1 MKKSK
6 ATNGK
11 TIYQAAVETAEQAK
25 AEGVS
30 PEDLRVKVGKKLAR
44 PPALPD
50 AERGKAIEMWEQAI
64 AAVYGPITGDN
75 APTTNHT
82 EEDPMGQ
89 ANSTTKKSRKR
100 TQKHEEQPNPHVHV
114 QEAETPTED
123 ASPEAP
129 EAPAAVQAARDAS
142 EPAGEAAPPTP
153 RARGRQKGNPRK
165 EAKPK
170 KAPKLEKQHRAE
182 REAVLDLEPADDI
195 KPVRV
200 GTHLAD
206 VLELTARP
214 EGATAVELDKA
225 IVTTAKSVKHYGIWS
240 LRYALHKN
248 KGFGFRTVQTE
259 GEPARYHLV
268 LPKGAQV
275 DEFLTGSAG
284 KQKAT
289 EPTPKPTA
297 AKGRGAK
304 KASKSRGKKLA
315 AARA

>member
-1 MKKSK
+1 MGQPKSATKKSK
-6 ATNGK
+6 
-11 TIYQAAVETAEQAK
+11 
-25 AEGVS
+25 
-30 PEDLRVKVGKKLAR
+30 
-44 PPALPD
+44 
-50 AERGKAIEMWEQAI
+50 
-64 AAVYGPITGDN
+64 
-75 APTTNHT
+75 
-82 EEDPMGQ
+82 
-89 ANSTTKKSRKR
+89 KR
-100 TQKHEEQPNPHVHV
+100 TQKHEEQPN
-114 QEAETPTED
+114 QEAEQRTEN
-123 ASPEAP
+123 ASQEAP
-129 EAPAAVQAARDAS
+129 EAPAAANAARDSS

-170 KAPKLEKQHRAE
+170 KAPKLEKQPRTE

-268 LPKGAQV
+268 LPKGAKV

-289 EPTPKPTA
+289 EPTPKPA
-297 AKGRGAK
+297 PKGRAAK
-304 KASKSRGKKLA
+304 KASKRRSKKLA